1 MKKELPFR
9 HCAEVLAALAAPERL
24 QIIRLL
30 RTGPRHVSEIA
41 EELGIPLVN
50 LSHHLT
56 VLRHA
61 DLLQNEKKGRYVHYS
76 LAPGLLEIDDE
87 TLGTEFL
94 NLGCCRLE
102 MPRPDGSSA
111 PGAADQAGP

>member
-1 MKKELPFR
+1 MKEEAPFSD
-9 HCAEVLAALAAPERL
+9 CARVLSALAAPERL

-30 RTGPRHVSEIA
+30 RPGPRTVGEIA

-50 LSHHLT
+50 LSHHLM

-61 DLLQNEKKGRYVHYS
+61 GLVHNEKKGRFVHYS
-76 LAPGLLEIDDE
+76 LAPGLLQFDGRHKGIEH
-87 TLGTEFL
+87 L

-102 MPRPDGSSA
+102 MPRPEEES
-111 PGAADQAGP
+111 